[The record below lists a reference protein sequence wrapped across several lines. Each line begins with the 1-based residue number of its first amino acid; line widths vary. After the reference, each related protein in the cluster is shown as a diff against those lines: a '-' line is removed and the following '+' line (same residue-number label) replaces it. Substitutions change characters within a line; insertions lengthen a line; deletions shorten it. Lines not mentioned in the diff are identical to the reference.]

1 MEERTR
7 SCLLQNRSAL
17 EQDIKTSYIMDHL
30 ISEEVLSLDDEQKVK
45 SQATQK
51 ERAASLLSII
61 LEKDN
66 YAVIS
71 FYNALL
77 NEGYKELAALL
88 QDCLPIISTSTNKS
102 STVGL
107 TAYVQTILCEGGV
120 PQRPVVFVDR
130 PEIVQSIRNA
140 LYKLEEYAGWITIYG
155 MAGCGKSV
163 LAAEALRNHR
173 VITECFPG
181 GVHWVAVGKQDRAGI
196 LVKLQNLC
204 SRLNQGSH
212 TYPSPP
218 LNTEEARD
226 RLRFLMA
233 RKYPRSLLVLDDVWD
248 SWVLKCFDVQ
258 CRVLITSRDKNITEA
273 VTGNNFPM
281 SVQSGLSNDKGLEI
295 LARFVNSKVASLPKQ
310 AHSIVQECKVLPW
323 KACHAEIPM
332 KRTKR
337 KCVVPHHNVDGTIDS
352 FITALTIL
360 IHCSL
365 AMPRQLT
372 ISELDTKKSAQG
384 HKLGS
389 PLIVSLIGALLR
401 EFPTRWNYYLNQ
413 LQNKQFK
420 RIRKSSSYD
429 YEALDEAMAVSIE
442 VLKEDYKEYYK
453 DLSILAKDVKVPTK
467 VLCILWA
474 LETEEVEDILQVFV
488 NKSLLFCDRNGNS
501 FQYYLHDLQLDFLTE
516 QNRKRLPDL
525 HAKMV
530 RQYQK
535 TYKRQF
541 PSPSDEDCM
550 YWYSFLANHMAK
562 ANMDKELYLLMF
574 SMDWIKAKTELMGP
588 AQLINDFVEYRHILD
603 EENSAVRENFQEFL
617 SLKGH
622 LLVQKPFPDIVQ
634 LGLCQ
639 PDSSEV
645 YRQAKL
651 QAVERAKKGAVYL
664 EWMNRKTLQN
674 LSRLVVRPH
683 SDAVFHACFSCD
695 GLKIASCGA
704 DKTLQIFKSGTGEK
718 LLEVLAHDDEVL
730 CCAFSPDD
738 KFIATCSSDTKVKV
752 WNVLTGQL
760 FQTYHEHNEQV
771 NHCRFSHSQ
780 HRILL
785 ATCSNDK
792 FLKIWDLEGTSCRNT
807 LFGHMDYVNHCSFSP
822 DDQYLASCSNDGTVK
837 LWNTSSANEW
847 KCFDV
852 NEQFRKPDEDDDD
865 EEEEV
870 LLKCCTWSSDGAQ
883 IMAAAKNI
891 IFVFDVM
898 TGDLIADLMTSS
910 YSTIQSCD
918 VSLTSPLLAVALS
931 HNSVELWNLEL
942 RKRVAD
948 CSGHLSWVHCVQF
961 SLDGSALLSSS
972 DDQTVRLWDTNKV
985 HSSSAV
991 SLVQDMDAVFQEG
1004 EVTVLV
1010 SDNKKCLQLING
1022 KTGDVM
1028 CQSEVQDS
1036 RIRCCCLDQHINLA
1050 AFGCGDG
1057 ILKVLELP
1065 SGKILKTLIGHTECV
1080 QRCQFTPDG
1089 MMLISSSDD
1098 ATIRIWNW
1106 RTEEC
1111 KVLEGHTEQVKNFK
1125 LLREPQLLSWS
1136 FDGTVKV
1143 WNYISGELLKN
1154 YDAHKGATV
1163 LSCDASSSGSEIAS
1177 ASADKSAK
1185 IWSLNSTLPLHVL
1198 TGHNAC
1204 VRSCKFTWDNK
1215 SLATGDDNGEIR
1227 IWRVQDGSLLHIC
1240 SEESENKDS
1249 KHGGWVTDLHF
1260 SLNSKMLVSTGGYIK
1275 WWDMNTGESLQT
1287 FYTNGTNLKSIH
1299 VSSDFKTYVTIDNIG
1314 ILYILKMIN

>member
-7 SCLLQNRSAL
+7 SCLLRNRSAL

-30 ISEEVLSLDDEQKVK
+30 ISEEVLNLEDEQKVK
-45 SQATQK
+45 VQATQK
-51 ERAASLLSII
+51 ERAALLIDLI
-61 LEKDN
+61 LKKDN

-88 QDCLPIISTSTNKS
+88 QDGLPVISTSKKS
-102 STVGL
+102 SIDSL
-107 TAYVQTILCEGGV
+107 TPYVQTILCEGGV

-130 PEIVQSIRNA
+130 PELVQTIRNEF
-140 LYKLEEYAGWITIYG
+140 YKLEKEPGWITIYG

-204 SRLNQGSH
+204 SRFNQGSQ

-218 LNTEEARD
+218 LNIEEARD

-258 CRVLITSRDKNITEA
+258 CRVLITSRDMSIAEA
-273 VTGNNFPM
+273 VSGNQFLI

-295 LARFVNSKVASLPKQ
+295 LARFVNLKVSCLPEE
-310 AHSIVQECKVLPW
+310 AHSIVQECK
-323 KACHAEIPM
+323 
-332 KRTKR
+332 
-337 KCVVPHHNVDGTIDS
+337 
-352 FITALTIL
+352 
-360 IHCSL
+360 
-365 AMPRQLT
+365 
-372 ISELDTKKSAQG
+372 
-384 HKLGS
+384 GS
-389 PLIVSLIGALLR
+389 PLVVSLIGALLR
-401 EFPTRWNYYLNQ
+401 EFPNRWAYYLKQ
-413 LQNKQFK
+413 LQGKQFK

-429 YEALDEAMAVSIE
+429 YEALDEAMAISIE
-442 VLKEDYKEYYK
+442 VLEESHREYYK
-453 DLSILAKDVKVPTK
+453 DLSILKKDVKVPTK
-467 VLCILWA
+467 VLCILW
-474 LETEEVEDILQVFV
+474 EMDMEEVEDILQVFV
-488 NKSLLFCDRNGNS
+488 NKSLLFCDRNKRS

-516 QNRKRLPDL
+516 QNHDRLLDL

-535 TYKRQF
+535 TYKKLF

-562 ANMDKELYLLMF
+562 ANLNEELYSLMF
-574 SMDWIKAKTELMGP
+574 SMDWIKAKTEMMGP
-588 AQLINDFVEYRHILD
+588 AQLINDFVEYRHVLD
-603 EENSAVRENFQEFL
+603 EENSTVRENFQEFL

-634 LGLCQ
+634 LGLSQ

-651 QAVERAKKGAVYL
+651 KAVEKAKNGAVYL
-664 EWMNRKTLQN
+664 EWINKTTLRN
-674 LSRLVVRPH
+674 SSRLVVQLH
-683 SDAVFHACFSCD
+683 CDAVFCACFSHD

-704 DKTLQIFKSGTGEK
+704 DKTLQIFKSESGEK
-718 LLEVLAHDDEVL
+718 LLEVIAHDDEVL

-738 KFIATCSSDTKVKV
+738 KLVATCSSDTKVKV
-752 WNVLTGQL
+752 WNSITGQL
-760 FQTYHEHNEQV
+760 IHTYHEHQEQV
-771 NHCRFSHSQ
+771 NCCQFSHSL
-780 HRILL
+780 HKMML
-785 ATCSNDK
+785 ATCSNDTLVK
-792 FLKIWDLEGTSCRNT
+792 TWDLKGTSCKNT
-807 LFGHMDYVNHCSFSP
+807 LFGHGEPVNHCNFSP

-837 LWNTSSANEW
+837 LWRSGNMW
-847 KCFDV
+847 KSLDV
-852 NEQFRKPDEDDDD
+852 KEQCQKSDDGDD
-865 EEEEV
+865 EEEV
-870 LLKCCTWSSDGAQ
+870 LLKCCLWSSDGTQ
-883 IMAAAKNI
+883 ILAAARNTLFI
-891 IFVFDVM
+891 YDVM
-898 TGDLIADLMTSS
+898 TGDMITELTMSR

-918 VSLTSPLLAVALS
+918 ISPTRPLLAVALS
-931 HNSVELWNLEL
+931 HNSVELWDMEL
-942 RKRVAD
+942 QKRVAD

-961 SLDGSALLSSS
+961 SHDGSKLLSSS
-972 DDQTVRLWDTNKV
+972 DDQTVRLWETNKV

-991 SLVQDMDAVFQEG
+991 SLVQCMDAIFQKNDIF
-1004 EVTVLV
+1004 VLV

-1022 KTGDVM
+1022 KTGNVIH
-1028 CQSEVQDS
+1028 QSDVQDS
-1036 RIRCCCLDQHINLA
+1036 RIRCCCLNQDINLA

-1065 SGKILKTLIGHTECV
+1065 SGKIVRTLTGHTKSV
-1080 QRCQFTPDG
+1080 QLCQFAYDEQV
-1089 MMLISSSDD
+1089 LISSSDD
-1098 ATIRIWNW
+1098 ATIRVWNW
-1106 RTEEC
+1106 HTGEC

-1125 LLREPQLLSWS
+1125 LLRESQLLSWS
-1136 FDGTVKV
+1136 FDGTMKV
-1143 WNYISGELLKN
+1143 WNFITGELLKN
-1154 YDAHKGATV
+1154 FHCHDGAV
-1163 LSCDASSSGSEIAS
+1163 LSCDASPDGNKVVS

-1185 IWSLNSTLPLHVL
+1185 IWSLKSTVPPLVL
-1198 TGHNAC
+1198 AGHNAC
-1204 VRSCKFTWDNK
+1204 VRSCRFTWDNEY
-1215 SLATGDDNGEIR
+1215 LATGDDNGEIR
-1227 IWRVQDGSLLHIC
+1227 IWRVRDGSLLHIC
-1240 SEESENKDS
+1240 PNDAEIKDS

-1260 SLNSKMLVSTGGYIK
+1260 SPNSKILVSTGGYIK

-1299 VSSDFKTYVTIDNIG
+1299 VSSDFKTFVTIDNIG
-1314 ILYILKMIN
+1314 ILYILKMIT

>member
-30 ISEEVLSLDDEQKVK
+30 ISEEVLSLEDEQKVK
-45 SQATQK
+45 NQATQK
-51 ERAASLLSII
+51 ERAALLLNII

-88 QDCLPIISTSTNKS
+88 QDGLPIISTSTKKNS
-102 STVGL
+102 IDGS

-140 LYKLEEYAGWITIYG
+140 LYKLGNDPGWITIYG

-181 GVHWVAVGKQDRAGI
+181 GVHWVAVGKQDRSGV

-212 TYPSPP
+212 TYPSSP

-258 CRVLITSRDKNITEA
+258 CRVLITSRDKSITEV
-273 VTGNNFPM
+273 VTGNSFPV
-281 SVQSGLSNDKGLEI
+281 SVQSGLSKDKGLEI
-295 LARFVNSKVASLPKQ
+295 LSLFVYSKVTSLPEE
-310 AHSIVQECKVLPW
+310 AHSIVQECK
-323 KACHAEIPM
+323 
-332 KRTKR
+332 
-337 KCVVPHHNVDGTIDS
+337 
-352 FITALTIL
+352 
-360 IHCSL
+360 
-365 AMPRQLT
+365 
-372 ISELDTKKSAQG
+372 
-384 HKLGS
+384 GS
-389 PLIVSLIGALLR
+389 PLVVSLIGALLR
-401 EFPTRWNYYLNQ
+401 EFPKRWAYYLKQ
-413 LQNKQFK
+413 LRSKQFK

-429 YEALDEAMAVSIE
+429 YEALDEAMAASIE
-442 VLKEDYKEYYK
+442 MLKEDYKEYYK
-453 DLSILAKDVKVPTK
+453 DLSVLEKDVKVSTK
-467 VLCILWA
+467 VLCILWE
-474 LETEEVEDILQVFV
+474 LDTEEVEDILQVFV
-488 NKSLLFCDRNGNS
+488 NKSLLFCDRNGKS

-516 QNRKRLPDL
+516 QNRNRLPDL

-530 RQYQK
+530 CQYQK
-535 TYKRQF
+535 KYKRRF

-562 ANMDKELYLLMF
+562 ANMDKELYSLLF

-603 EENSAVRENFQEFL
+603 EENSTVREDFQEFL

-645 YRQAKL
+645 YRQANL
-651 QAVERAKKGAVYL
+651 QAEERAKNGAVYL
-664 EWMNRKTLQN
+664 EWMNKKTLQN

-683 SDAVFHACFSCD
+683 SDAVFHACFSYN

-704 DKTLQIFKSGTGEK
+704 DKTLQVFKSETGEK
-718 LLEVLAHDDEVL
+718 LLEVVAHDDEVL

-738 KFIATCSSDTKVKV
+738 KFIATCSSDAKVKV
-752 WNVLTGQL
+752 WNALTGQL
-760 FQTYHEHNEQV
+760 FQEYNEHSEQV
-771 NHCRFSHSQ
+771 NYCRFSHSQ
-780 HRILL
+780 ILL
-785 ATCSNDK
+785 ATCSNDT
-792 FLKIWDLEGTSCRNT
+792 FLKTWDLKKSGCRNT
-807 LFGHMDYVNHCSFSP
+807 LFGHRGYVNHCSFSP

-837 LWNTSSANEW
+837 LWKTSSANEW

-852 NEQFRKPDEDDDD
+852 KEQVWKPDDDD
-865 EEEEV
+865 EEEV
-870 LLKCCTWSSDGAQ
+870 LLKCCMWSSDGTQ
-883 IMAAAKNI
+883 IMTAAKNI
-891 IFVFDVM
+891 IFVFNVM
-898 TGDLIADLMTSS
+898 TGDLITELTTSS
-910 YSTIQSCD
+910 YSSIQSCD
-918 VSLTSPLLAVALS
+918 VSLTSPLLAVAMS

-961 SLDGSALLSSS
+961 SLDGSMLLSSS

-991 SLVQDMDAVFQEG
+991 SLVRDMDAIFQED
-1004 EVTVLV
+1004 EVIVLV

-1028 CQSEVQDS
+1028 CQSEVQNS
-1036 RIRCCCLDQHINLA
+1036 RIRCCCLNQHINLA

-1057 ILKVLELP
+1057 ILKVGMKSARFVLQNIGWKRQQFQHSLLIAVGLENGTVKVLELP

-1080 QRCQFTPDG
+1080 QRCRFTPDG
-1089 MMLISSSDD
+1089 KMLISSSDD
-1098 ATIRIWNW
+1098 STIRVWNW
-1106 RTEEC
+1106 CTEEC

-1125 LLREPQLLSWS
+1125 LLREPQILSWS

-1154 YDAHKGATV
+1154 YDCHKGSAV
-1163 LSCDASSSGSEIAS
+1163 LSCDASPSGSKIAS

-1185 IWSLNSTLPLHVL
+1185 IWCLNSTMPPLVL

-1204 VRSCKFTWDNK
+1204 VRSCKFTWDNEY
-1215 SLATGDDNGEIR
+1215 LATGDDNGEIR

-1260 SLNSKMLVSTGGYIK
+1260 SPNSKKLVSTGGYIK
-1275 WWDMNTGESLQT
+1275 WWDMTTGESLQT

>member
-30 ISEEVLSLDDEQKVK
+30 ISEEVLSLEDEQKVK
-45 SQATQK
+45 NQATQK
-51 ERAASLLSII
+51 ERAALLLSII

-88 QDCLPIISTSTNKS
+88 QDGLPVISTSTTKNS
-102 STVGL
+102 INGS

-130 PEIVQSIRNA
+130 PEIVQSIRNV
-140 LYKLEEYAGWITIYG
+140 LYKLGKYSGWITIYG

-163 LAAEALRNHR
+163 LAAEALRNHT

-204 SRLNQGSH
+204 SRLNQGSQS
-212 TYPSPP
+212 YPSPP
-218 LNTEEARD
+218 LNIEEARD
-226 RLRFLMA
+226 RLRFMMS

-258 CRVLITSRDKNITEA
+258 CRVLITSRDKSITEA
-273 VTGNNFPM
+273 VTGNKFLV

-295 LARFVNSKVASLPKQ
+295 LSRFVNSKVSSLPEE
-310 AHSIVQECKVLPW
+310 AHSIVEECK
-323 KACHAEIPM
+323 
-332 KRTKR
+332 
-337 KCVVPHHNVDGTIDS
+337 
-352 FITALTIL
+352 
-360 IHCSL
+360 
-365 AMPRQLT
+365 
-372 ISELDTKKSAQG
+372 
-384 HKLGS
+384 GS
-389 PLIVSLIGALLR
+389 PLVVSLIGALLR
-401 EFPTRWNYYLNQ
+401 EFPRRWTYYLKQ
-413 LQNKQFK
+413 LQSKQFK

-429 YEALDEAMAVSIE
+429 YEALDEAMAASIE
-442 VLKEDYKEYYK
+442 MLKEDYKEYYK
-453 DLSILAKDVKVPTK
+453 DLSILAKDVKVPTE

-474 LETEEVEDILQVFV
+474 LDTEEVEDILQVFV
-488 NKSLLFCDRNGNS
+488 NKSLLFCDRNGKS

-516 QNRKRLPDL
+516 QNRNRLPDL

-535 TYKRQF
+535 TYKRRF
-541 PSPSDEDCM
+541 PSLSDEGCM

-562 ANMDKELYLLMF
+562 ANMDKELYSLLF

-588 AQLINDFVEYRHILD
+588 AQLINDFVEYRHVLD

-645 YRQAKL
+645 YRQANL
-651 QAVERAKKGAVYL
+651 QAVEWAKKGAVYL
-664 EWMNRKTLQN
+664 EWMNKKTLQT

-683 SDAVFHACFSCD
+683 SDAVFHACFSYD

-704 DKTLQIFKSGTGEK
+704 DKTLQIFKSETGEK

-738 KFIATCSSDTKVKV
+738 KFVATCSSDAKVKV

-760 FQTYHEHNEQV
+760 FQTYYEHNEQV
-771 NHCRFSHSQ
+771 NYCRFSHSR
-780 HRILL
+780 HKILL
-785 ATCSNDK
+785 ATCSNDT
-792 FLKIWDLEGTSCRNT
+792 FLKTWDLKGKGCRNT
-807 LFGHMDYVNHCSFSP
+807 LFGHRGYVNHCSFSP

-837 LWNTSSANEW
+837 LWGTSSANEW

-852 NEQFRKPDEDDDD
+852 NKQFQKPDDDGD

-870 LLKCCTWSSDGAQ
+870 LLKCCMWSSDGSQ

-898 TGDLIADLMTSS
+898 TGDLITELMTSS
-910 YSTIQSCD
+910 YSTIQFCD
-918 VSLTSPLLAVALS
+918 VSLTGPLLAVAMS

-942 RKRVAD
+942 HKRVAD

-961 SLDGSALLSSS
+961 SLDGSTLLSSS
-972 DDQTVRLWDTNKV
+972 DDQTVILWDTNKV

-991 SLVQDMDAVFQEG
+991 SLVRDMDAVFQEDD
-1004 EVTVLV
+1004 VIVLV

-1036 RIRCCCLDQHINLA
+1036 RIRCCCLNRQINLA

-1089 MMLISSSDD
+1089 IMLISSSDD
-1098 ATIRIWNW
+1098 STLRVWNW

-1125 LLREPQLLSWS
+1125 LLGEPQLLSWS
-1136 FDGTVKV
+1136 FDGTAKV

-1154 YDAHKGATV
+1154 YDCHKGAAV
-1163 LSCDASSSGSEIAS
+1163 LSCDASPSGNKIAS
-1177 ASADKSAK
+1177 VSADKSAK
-1185 IWSLNSTLPLHVL
+1185 IWSLNSTMPLHVL
-1198 TGHNAC
+1198 TGHSAC
-1204 VRSCKFTWDNK
+1204 VRSCRFTWDNEY
-1215 SLATGDDNGEIR
+1215 LATGDDNGEIR

-1260 SLNSKMLVSTGGYIK
+1260 SPNSKRLVSTGGYIK
-1275 WWDMNTGESLQT
+1275 WWDMDTGKSLQT

-1314 ILYILKMIN
+1314 ILYILKMIK

>member
-1 MEERTR
+1 MDERTR

-30 ISEEVLSLDDEQKVK
+30 ISEEVLSLEDEQKVK
-45 SQATQK
+45 AQFTQK
-51 ERAASLLSII
+51 ERAALLINLI
-61 LEKDN
+61 LQKDN
-66 YAVIS
+66 CAVIS

-88 QDCLPIISTSTNKS
+88 QDGLPIVSNSPNKTSID
-102 STVGL
+102 GP

-130 PEIVQSIRNA
+130 PELVLTIRNV
-140 LYKLEEYAGWITIYG
+140 LYKLENDPGWITIYG

-163 LAAEALRNHR
+163 LAAESLRNHK
-173 VITECFPG
+173 VITTCFPG

-204 SRLNQGSH
+204 SRLNQESN

-218 LNTEEARD
+218 LNIEEARD

-258 CRVLITSRDKNITEA
+258 CRVLITSRDKSIA
-273 VTGNNFPM
+273 DVVTGNNFSV
-281 SVQSGLSNDKGLEI
+281 SVQSGLTNDKGLEV
-295 LARFVNSKVASLPKQ
+295 LARFVNLEVSSLPEE
-310 AHSIVQECKVLPW
+310 AHSIVQECK
-323 KACHAEIPM
+323 
-332 KRTKR
+332 
-337 KCVVPHHNVDGTIDS
+337 
-352 FITALTIL
+352 
-360 IHCSL
+360 
-365 AMPRQLT
+365 
-372 ISELDTKKSAQG
+372 
-384 HKLGS
+384 GS
-389 PLIVSLIGALLR
+389 PLVVSLIGALLR
-401 EFPTRWNYYLNQ
+401 EFPKRWKYYLSQ

-429 YEALDEAMAVSIE
+429 YEALDEAMAGSIE
-442 VLKEDYKEYYK
+442 VLDDYKEYYK
-453 DLSILAKDVKVPTK
+453 DLSILRKDVKVPSK
-467 VLCILWA
+467 VLSILWA

-488 NKSLLFCDRNGNS
+488 NKSLLFCDRNGKS
-501 FQYYLHDLQLDFLTE
+501 FHYYLHDLQLDFLTE
-516 QNRKRLPDL
+516 QYRNQLPDL

-530 RQYQK
+530 QQYHK
-535 TYKRQF
+535 IYKGQF

-550 YWYSFLANHMAK
+550 YWYSFLPNHMAE
-562 ANMDKELYLLMF
+562 ANMDKELYSLMF
-574 SMDWIKAKTELMGP
+574 SVDWIKAKSELMGP

-603 EENSAVRENFQEFL
+603 KENSIVRENFQEFL

-664 EWMNRKTLQN
+664 DWMNKKTLQN

-683 SDAVFHACFSCD
+683 SDAVFHACFSHD

-704 DKTLQIFKSGTGEK
+704 DKTLQVFKSETGEK
-718 LLEVLAHDDEVL
+718 LLEVLGHDDEVL

-752 WNVLTGQL
+752 WNLLTGEL
-760 FQTYHEHNEQV
+760 YHTYHEHSEQI
-771 NHCRFSHSQ
+771 NYCCFSRSPN
-780 HRILL
+780 RILL
-785 ATCSNDK
+785 ATCSNDTY
-792 FLKIWDLEGTSCRNT
+792 LKTWDLKGTNCRNT
-807 LFGHMDYVNHCSFSP
+807 LFGHTDYVNHCRFSP

-837 LWNTSSANEW
+837 LWDTSSANQW
-847 KCFDV
+847 KSFDV
-852 NEQFRKPDEDDDD
+852 REQFQKPDAADYDD
-865 EEEEV
+865 EEVEM
-870 LLKCCTWSSDGAQ
+870 LLKCCTWSSDGTQ
-883 IMAAAKNI
+883 IMAAAKNV
-891 IFVFDVM
+891 IFVFDVL
-898 TGDLIADLMTSS
+898 TGDIITELITSS
-910 YSTIQSCD
+910 SYTIQSCD

-931 HNSVELWNLEL
+931 HNSVELWNLDL

-961 SLDGSALLSSS
+961 SSDGSTLLSSS
-972 DDQTVRLWDTNKV
+972 DDQTVRLWNTNKV
-985 HSSSAV
+985 HSASAV
-991 SLVQDMDAVFQEG
+991 SLFRDMDAVFHED
-1004 EVTVLV
+1004 EVFVLV
-1010 SDNKKCLQLING
+1010 SDKKKCLQLING

-1028 CQSEVQDS
+1028 CQSEVQNS
-1036 RIRCCCLDQHINLA
+1036 HIHCCCLNHQVNLA
-1050 AFGCGDG
+1050 AVGCGDG

-1065 SGKILKTLIGHTECV
+1065 SGKLHKTLTGHMACV
-1080 QRCQFTPDG
+1080 QQCQFTSEG
-1089 MMLISSSDD
+1089 MMLISCSDD
-1098 ATIRIWNW
+1098 CTIRVWNW
-1106 RTEEC
+1106 RTEDC
-1111 KVLEGHTEQVKNFK
+1111 KVLTGHTEQVKNFK
-1125 LLREPQLLSWS
+1125 LLKEPQLLSWS

-1143 WNYISGELLKN
+1143 WDYNSGKLLKN
-1154 YDAHKGATV
+1154 YSCHMGAAV
-1163 LSCDASSSGSEIAS
+1163 LSCDASPNGSRIAS

-1185 IWSLNSTLPLHVL
+1185 ILSLNSTIPLHSL

-1204 VRSCKFTWDNK
+1204 VRSCKFTWDNDC
-1215 SLATGDDNGEIR
+1215 LATGDDNGEIR
-1227 IWRVQDGSLLHIC
+1227 IWRVHDGSLLHIC
-1240 SEESENKDS
+1240 SEESEIKDS

-1260 SLNSKMLVSTGGYIK
+1260 SPDSKTLVSTGGYIK
-1275 WWDMNTGESLQT
+1275 WWDMKTGESLQT
-1287 FYTNGTNLKSIH
+1287 FYTNGTNLKSIY
-1299 VSSDFKTYVTIDNIG
+1299 VSSDFKTYVTIDSIG

>member
-7 SCLLQNRSAL
+7 SCLLRSRSAI

-30 ISEEVLSLDDEQKVK
+30 ISEEVLHLEDEQTVK
-45 SQATQK
+45 AQATQR
-51 ERAASLLSII
+51 ERAALLLDLI
-61 LEKDN
+61 LQKDN

-88 QDCLPIISTSTNKS
+88 QDDLPIISPSTNKI
-102 STVGL
+102 STDGL

-130 PEIVQSIRNA
+130 PELVQTIRNV
-140 LYKLEEYAGWITIYG
+140 LCKLETAPGWVTIYG

-163 LAAEALRNHR
+163 LAAEALRNRR
-173 VITECFPG
+173 VITEWFPG

-196 LVKLQNLC
+196 LAKLQNLC
-204 SRLNQGSH
+204 SRFSQGSQS
-212 TYPSPP
+212 YPSPP

-258 CRVLITSRDKNITEA
+258 CRVLITSRDKSITEA
-273 VTGNNFPM
+273 VTGNNFLV

-295 LARFVNSKVASLPKQ
+295 LARFVNLEVSLLPEQ
-310 AHSIVQECKVLPW
+310 AHSIVQECK
-323 KACHAEIPM
+323 
-332 KRTKR
+332 
-337 KCVVPHHNVDGTIDS
+337 
-352 FITALTIL
+352 
-360 IHCSL
+360 
-365 AMPRQLT
+365 
-372 ISELDTKKSAQG
+372 
-384 HKLGS
+384 GS
-389 PLIVSLIGALLR
+389 PLVVSLIGALLR
-401 EFPTRWNYYLNQ
+401 EFPNRWVYYLKQ
-413 LQNKQFK
+413 LQSKQFK

-429 YEALDEAMAVSIE
+429 YEALDEAMAISIE
-442 VLKEDYKEYYK
+442 VLEEDHKVYYK
-453 DLSILAKDVKVPTK
+453 DLSILKKDVKVPTK
-467 VLCILWA
+467 VLCILWEMDA
-474 LETEEVEDILQVFV
+474 EEVEDILQVFV
-488 NKSLLFCDRNGNS
+488 NKSLLFCDRNGKS

-516 QNRKRLPDL
+516 QNRDRLPDL
-525 HAKMV
+525 HAKIV
-530 RQYQK
+530 RQYKK
-535 TYKRQF
+535 TYIRRF
-541 PSPSDEDCM
+541 PSLSDEDCM

-562 ANMDKELYLLMF
+562 ANMDKELYSLMF

-588 AQLINDFVEYRHILD
+588 AQLINDFVEYKHILD
-603 EENSAVRENFQEFL
+603 KENSTVRENFQEFL

-651 QAVERAKKGAVYL
+651 QAVEQTKKGAVYL
-664 EWMNRKTLQN
+664 EWMNKKSLHN

-683 SDAVFHACFSCD
+683 CDAVFHACFSHD

-704 DKTLQIFKSGTGEK
+704 DKTLQIFKSETGEK

-730 CCAFSPDD
+730 CCTISPDD
-738 KFIATCSSDTKVKV
+738 KFVATCSSDTKVKV
-752 WNVLTGQL
+752 WNLISGQL
-760 FQTYHEHNEQV
+760 FRTYSEHCEQV
-771 NHCRFSHSQ
+771 NYCQFSHSP
-780 HRILL
+780 HDILL
-785 ATCSNDK
+785 ATCSNDTY
-792 FLKIWDLEGTSCRNT
+792 LKTWDLKVTSCKNT
-807 LFGHMDYVNHCSFSP
+807 LFGHMNSVNHCSFSP

-837 LWNTSSANEW
+837 LWNTTSANEW

-852 NEQFRKPDEDDDD
+852 NEQFRKSDD

-870 LLKCCTWSSDGAQ
+870 LLKCCTWSSDGSQ

-891 IFVFDVM
+891 IFVFDVL
-898 TGDLIADLMTSS
+898 TGDVVAELTTSC
-910 YSTIQSCD
+910 YSSIQSCD
-918 VSLTSPLLAVALS
+918 ISLTSPLLAVALS
-931 HNSVELWNLEL
+931 HYSVELWDMEL

-948 CSGHLSWVHCVQF
+948 CSGHLSW
-961 SLDGSALLSSS
+961 
-972 DDQTVRLWDTNKV
+972 LWETNKV

-991 SLVQDMDAVFQEG
+991 SLVRDMDAVFQQG
-1004 EVTVLV
+1004 EVIILV

-1022 KTGDVM
+1022 KTGNVM
-1028 CQSEVQDS
+1028 SQSEVQDS
-1036 RIRCCCLDQHINLA
+1036 RIRCCCLNQHVNLA
-1050 AFGCGDG
+1050 AFGCADG
-1057 ILKVLELP
+1057 ILKVGVKSAKFVLQNIGWKRQQFQQSLLIAVGLENGTVKVLELP
-1065 SGKILKTLIGHTECV
+1065 SGKILRTLIGHMKCV
-1080 QRCQFTPDG
+1080 QRCQFTSDG
-1089 MMLISSSDD
+1089 KTLISSSDD
-1098 ATIRIWNW
+1098 STIRVWNW
-1106 RTEEC
+1106 HTKEC
-1111 KVLEGHTEQVKNFK
+1111 IVLEGHTEQVKNFK
-1125 LLREPQLLSWS
+1125 LLSKSQLLSWS

-1143 WNYISGELLKN
+1143 WNLISGEMLKSFECH
-1154 YDAHKGATV
+1154 DGAV
-1163 LSCDASSSGSEIAS
+1163 LSCDASPNGSKVAS

-1185 IWSLNSTLPLHVL
+1185 IWSLNSTTPLHVL

-1204 VRSCKFTWDNK
+1204 VRSCKFTWDNE

-1227 IWRVQDGSLLHIC
+1227 IWRVRDGSLLHIC
-1240 SEESENKDS
+1240 PNELEIKDS

-1260 SLNSKMLVSTGGYIK
+1260 SPNSKILVSTGGYIK

-1299 VSSDFKTYVTIDNIG
+1299 VSSDFKTYITIDNIG
-1314 ILYILKMIN
+1314 ILYILKMVN

>member
-1 MEERTR
+1 MEERAR

-88 QDCLPIISTSTNKS
+88 QDGLPIISTSTNKS
-102 STVGL
+102 STDGL

-173 VITECFPG
+173 VITDCFPG

-273 VTGNNFPM
+273 VTGNNFPV

-310 AHSIVQECKVLPW
+310 AHSIVQECK
-323 KACHAEIPM
+323 
-332 KRTKR
+332 
-337 KCVVPHHNVDGTIDS
+337 
-352 FITALTIL
+352 
-360 IHCSL
+360 
-365 AMPRQLT
+365 
-372 ISELDTKKSAQG
+372 
-384 HKLGS
+384 GS

-474 LETEEVEDILQVFV
+474 LDTEEVEDILQVFV

-603 EENSAVRENFQEFL
+603 EE
-617 SLKGH
+617 
-622 LLVQKPFPDIVQ
+622 
-634 LGLCQ
+634 
-639 PDSSEV
+639 
-645 YRQAKL
+645 
-651 QAVERAKKGAVYL
+651 
-664 EWMNRKTLQN
+664 
-674 LSRLVVRPH
+674 
-683 SDAVFHACFSCD
+683 
-695 GLKIASCGA
+695 
-704 DKTLQIFKSGTGEK
+704 
-718 LLEVLAHDDEVL
+718 
-730 CCAFSPDD
+730 
-738 KFIATCSSDTKVKV
+738 
-752 WNVLTGQL
+752 
-760 FQTYHEHNEQV
+760 
-771 NHCRFSHSQ
+771 
-780 HRILL
+780 
-785 ATCSNDK
+785 
-792 FLKIWDLEGTSCRNT
+792 
-807 LFGHMDYVNHCSFSP
+807 
-822 DDQYLASCSNDGTVK
+822 
-837 LWNTSSANEW
+837 
-847 KCFDV
+847 
-852 NEQFRKPDEDDDD
+852 
-865 EEEEV
+865 
-870 LLKCCTWSSDGAQ
+870 
-883 IMAAAKNI
+883 
-891 IFVFDVM
+891 
-898 TGDLIADLMTSS
+898 
-910 YSTIQSCD
+910 
-918 VSLTSPLLAVALS
+918 
-931 HNSVELWNLEL
+931 
-942 RKRVAD
+942 
-948 CSGHLSWVHCVQF
+948 
-961 SLDGSALLSSS
+961 
-972 DDQTVRLWDTNKV
+972 
-985 HSSSAV
+985 
-991 SLVQDMDAVFQEG
+991 
-1004 EVTVLV
+1004 
-1010 SDNKKCLQLING
+1010 
-1022 KTGDVM
+1022 
-1028 CQSEVQDS
+1028 
-1036 RIRCCCLDQHINLA
+1036 
-1050 AFGCGDG
+1050 
-1057 ILKVLELP
+1057 
-1065 SGKILKTLIGHTECV
+1065 
-1080 QRCQFTPDG
+1080 
-1089 MMLISSSDD
+1089 
-1098 ATIRIWNW
+1098 
-1106 RTEEC
+1106 
-1111 KVLEGHTEQVKNFK
+1111 
-1125 LLREPQLLSWS
+1125 
-1136 FDGTVKV
+1136 
-1143 WNYISGELLKN
+1143 
-1154 YDAHKGATV
+1154 
-1163 LSCDASSSGSEIAS
+1163 
-1177 ASADKSAK
+1177 
-1185 IWSLNSTLPLHVL
+1185 
-1198 TGHNAC
+1198 
-1204 VRSCKFTWDNK
+1204 
-1215 SLATGDDNGEIR
+1215 LATGSSNLFLEVIGLYRDHNTAFLNITA
-1227 IWRVQDGSLLHIC
+1227 
-1240 SEESENKDS
+1240 
-1249 KHGGWVTDLHF
+1249 VTAF
-1260 SLNSKMLVSTGGYIK
+1260 QKYFTGYEMLWEVLRS
-1275 WWDMNTGESLQT
+1275 
-1287 FYTNGTNLKSIH
+1287 
-1299 VSSDFKTYVTIDNIG
+1299 
-1314 ILYILKMIN
+1314 

>member
-1 MEERTR
+1 MEEQTR

-17 EQDIKTSYIMDHL
+17 EKDIKTSYIMDHL
-30 ISEEVLSLDDEQKVK
+30 ISEEVLSLEDEQKVK
-45 SQATQK
+45 AQATQK
-51 ERAASLLSII
+51 ERAALLLNLI
-61 LEKDN
+61 LQKDN

-88 QDCLPIISTSTNKS
+88 QDGLPIISPSTNKRS
-102 STVGL
+102 IDGL

-120 PQRPVVFVDR
+120 PQRPVVYVDR
-130 PEIVQSIRNA
+130 PELVRTIRNV
-140 LYKLEEYAGWITIYG
+140 LHKLEMDPGWITIYG

-173 VITECFPG
+173 VLTECFPG

-204 SRLNQGSH
+204 SRLTQESQ

-218 LNTEEARD
+218 LNIEEARD

-258 CRVLITSRDKNITEA
+258 SRVLITSRDKSITEV
-273 VTGNNFPM
+273 VTGNNFPIP
-281 SVQSGLSNDKGLEI
+281 VESGLSNDKALEI
-295 LARFVNSKVASLPKQ
+295 LARFVNSEVSILPEQ
-310 AHSIVQECKVLPW
+310 AHSIVQECKG
-323 KACHAEIPM
+323 C
-332 KRTKR
+332 
-337 KCVVPHHNVDGTIDS
+337 
-352 FITALTIL
+352 
-360 IHCSL
+360 
-365 AMPRQLT
+365 
-372 ISELDTKKSAQG
+372 
-384 HKLGS
+384 
-389 PLIVSLIGALLR
+389 PLVVSLIGALLR
-401 EFPTRWNYYLNQ
+401 EFPNRWAYYLKQ
-413 LQNKQFK
+413 LQKKQFK

-429 YEALDEAMAVSIE
+429 YEALDEAMAISID
-442 VLKEDYKEYYK
+442 VLEKNHKEYYK
-453 DLSILAKDVKVPTK
+453 DLSILKKDVKVPTK
-467 VLCILWA
+467 VLCILWE
-474 LETEEVEDILQVFV
+474 LDTEEVEDILQVFV
-488 NKSLLFCDRNGNS
+488 NKSLLFCDRNGKS

-516 QNRKRLPDL
+516 QNHSRLPDL

-535 TYKRQF
+535 TYKRWF
-541 PSPSDEDCM
+541 PSPFDEDCM
-550 YWYSFLANHMAK
+550 YWYSFLANHMAE
-562 ANMDKELYLLMF
+562 ANMGKELYSLMF

-603 EENSAVRENFQEFL
+603 EENSTVREDFQEFL

-651 QAVERAKKGAVYL
+651 QAVERSKKGAVYL
-664 EWMNRKTLQN
+664 EWMNKMTLQN
-674 LSRLVVRPH
+674 LSRLVVQPH
-683 SDAVFHACFSCD
+683 CDAVFHACFSHD

-704 DKTLQIFKSGTGEK
+704 DKTLQVFKSETGEK
-718 LLEVLAHDDEVL
+718 LFEIPAHDDEVL

-752 WNVLTGQL
+752 WNVITRQL
-760 FQTYHEHNEQV
+760 SQTYHEHSEQV
-771 NHCRFSHSQ
+771 NYCRFSHSQ
-780 HRILL
+780 QRILL
-785 ATCSNDK
+785 ATCSNDN
-792 FLKIWDLEGTSCRNT
+792 FLKIWDLKGKSCRNT
-807 LFGHMDYVNHCSFSP
+807 LFGHRDYVNHCSFSP

-852 NEQFRKPDEDDDD
+852 NEQFRKPDDDE

-870 LLKCCTWSSDGAQ
+870 LLKCCTWSSDGTQ

-898 TGDLIADLMTSS
+898 TGDVIAELMTNS

-918 VSLTSPLLAVALS
+918 ISLTSPLLAVALS
-931 HNSVELWNLEL
+931 HYSVELWDLEL

-961 SLDGSALLSSS
+961 SLDGSTLLSSS

-991 SLVQDMDAVFQEG
+991 SLVRDMDAVFQEG
-1004 EVTVLV
+1004 EVIVLV

-1022 KTGDVM
+1022 KTGDIM

-1036 RIRCCCLDQHINLA
+1036 RIRCCCLNQHVNLA
-1050 AFGCGDG
+1050 AFGCGNG
-1057 ILKVLELP
+1057 ILKVGMKSATFILQNIGWKRQQFPQSLLIAVGLENGTVKVLELP
-1065 SGKILKTLIGHTECV
+1065 SGKILKTLIGHKECV
-1080 QRCQFTPDG
+1080 QRCQFTSDE
-1089 MMLISSSDD
+1089 MTLISSSDD
-1098 ATIRIWNW
+1098 ATIRVWNW
-1106 RTEEC
+1106 HAEEC

-1125 LLREPQLLSWS
+1125 LLKGPQLLSWS

-1143 WNYISGELLKN
+1143 WNYISGELLKS
-1154 YDAHKGATV
+1154 YDCHNGAV
-1163 LSCDASSSGSEIAS
+1163 LSCDASPNGSKVAS

-1185 IWSLNSTLPLHVL
+1185 IWSLNSTTPLHVL

-1204 VRSCKFTWDNK
+1204 VRSCKFTWDNEY
-1215 SLATGDDNGEIR
+1215 LATGDDNGEIR
-1227 IWRVQDGSLLHIC
+1227 IWRVKDGSLLHVC
-1240 SEESENKDS
+1240 PDESELKDS

-1260 SLNSKMLVSTGGYIK
+1260 SPNSKILVSIGGYIK
-1275 WWDMNTGESLQT
+1275 WWDTNTGESLQT

-1299 VSSDFKTYVTIDNIG
+1299 VSSDFKTYAPSEEVQDR
-1314 ILYILKMIN
+1314 

>member
-1 MEERTR
+1 MEERAR

-88 QDCLPIISTSTNKS
+88 QDGLPIISTSTNKS
-102 STVGL
+102 STDGL

-173 VITECFPG
+173 VITDCFPG

-273 VTGNNFPM
+273 VTGNNFPV

-310 AHSIVQECKVLPW
+310 AHSIVQECK
-323 KACHAEIPM
+323 
-332 KRTKR
+332 
-337 KCVVPHHNVDGTIDS
+337 
-352 FITALTIL
+352 
-360 IHCSL
+360 
-365 AMPRQLT
+365 
-372 ISELDTKKSAQG
+372 
-384 HKLGS
+384 GS

-474 LETEEVEDILQVFV
+474 LDTEEVEDILQVFV

-603 EENSAVRENFQEFL
+603 EENSTVRENFQEFL

-807 LFGHMDYVNHCSFSP
+807 LFGHTDYVNHCSFSP

-837 LWNTSSANEW
+837 LWNISSANEW

-852 NEQFRKPDEDDDD
+852 NEQFRKPDEDDDDD

-898 TGDLIADLMTSS
+898 TGDLIAELMTSS

-961 SLDGSALLSSS
+961 SLDGSTLLSSS

-991 SLVQDMDAVFQEG
+991 SLVRDMDAVFQED

-1022 KTGDVM
+1022 KTGDVL

-1065 SGKILKTLIGHTECV
+1065 SGKILKTLIGHTQCV

-1185 IWSLNSTLPLHVL
+1185 IWSLNSTMPLHVL

-1260 SLNSKMLVSTGGYIK
+1260 SPNSKMLVSTGGYIK